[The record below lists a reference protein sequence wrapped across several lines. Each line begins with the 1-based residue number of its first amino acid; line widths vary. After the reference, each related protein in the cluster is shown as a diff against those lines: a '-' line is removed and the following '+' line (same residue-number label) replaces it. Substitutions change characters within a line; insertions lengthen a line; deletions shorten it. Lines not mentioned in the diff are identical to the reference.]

1 MVAALVLVSLILV
14 TGCRR
19 SHERRLGEIADECR
33 AVFAVDPD
41 GRLLLK
47 RSAVTPESVD
57 LVNQCLMELD
67 IENVRAMQSLPP
79 HHQNQT

>member
-19 SHERRLGEIADECR
+19 LAERRLARLADECR
-33 AVFAVDPD
+33 AIVAAGPD

-79 HHQNQT
+79 HYQNQT